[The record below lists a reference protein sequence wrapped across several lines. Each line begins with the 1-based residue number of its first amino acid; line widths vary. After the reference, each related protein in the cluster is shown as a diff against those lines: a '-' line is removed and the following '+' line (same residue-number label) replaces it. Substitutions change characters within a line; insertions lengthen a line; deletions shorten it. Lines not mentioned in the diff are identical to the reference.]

1 MVTFLFWASQ
11 WPGHTFK
18 VEKTN
23 EKLILKSRH
32 FWKVLGTQRV
42 NKTILWSHNYL
53 LEVIPV
59 ISVDTEAVSLCQNT
73 NARVAK
79 TLELINWYVLC
90 RSFAIKSLIWTCY
103 IRPCLPPVERAGLPY
118 FKNYLN
124 PNLLTNNDFLCI
136 PLCDG
141 IHFQNYVINSKEK
154 RLFHFDSLHS
164 KSAKNPTSEDIATIL
179 FGKVDVS
186 YESYFTERKQFDANS
201 CGVWLTAAITSFIL
215 QLPVA
220 IDRNHAFDI
229 CYSFLERE
237 IPPNYVKD

>member
-1 MVTFLFWASQ
+1 MLSKVSSEHVT
-11 WPGHTFK
+11 
-18 VEKTN
+18 VR
-23 EKLILKSRH
+23 SRLSPIEG
-32 FWKVLGTQRV
+32 V
-42 NKTILWSHNYL
+42 
-53 LEVIPV
+53 
-59 ISVDTEAVSLCQNT
+59 
-73 NARVAK
+73 
-79 TLELINWYVLC
+79 
-90 RSFAIKSLIWTCY
+90 
-103 IRPCLPPVERAGLPY
+103 GLPY

-124 PNLLTNNDFLCI
+124 PNLLKNNDFLCI

-220 IDRNHAFDI
+220 IDRNHAFNI